1 MVSFQ
6 LLLLLQLH
14 RLPSISAQGK
24 LGNYFLIDYIQVM
37 SRRNLI
43 LFILAGFLWGIPYL
57 FIRVAVDSETGFS
70 PAIVVF
76 MRVFIGALI
85 LVPIAIFDKSFFIAI
100 KGWKY
105 IAVYALFEMVI
116 PWILI
121 GTAEQSIT
129 SGLAGLLV
137 ASVPIF
143 STLIASRH
151 GDKTVWQPRRLI
163 GIAVGFLGVFLLVG
177 IESITGS
184 SDPIAILMMLG
195 ASLGYAYA
203 VIYITRKMPGVSGV
217 AINGI
222 AMAMTAVFYSPAL
235 FFLWPDHAIS
245 TTAIYCVIALGV
257 FSTGIAF
264 AVFFTVMDEIGP
276 ARASLVTYM
285 NTAFA
290 VVLGVLILSEP
301 LTTGII
307 VGLPLVLIGSYLAS
321 RKTNA

>member
-1 MVSFQ
+1 
-6 LLLLLQLH
+6 
-14 RLPSISAQGK
+14 
-24 LGNYFLIDYIQVM
+24 M

-57 FIRVAVDSETGFS
+57 FIRVAVDHETGFS
-70 PAIVVF
+70 PAFVVF
-76 MRVFIGALI
+76 SRVFIGALI
-85 LVPIAIFDKSFFIAI
+85 LVPIAIYDKSIFAAI

-105 IAVYALFEMVI
+105 IAVYALFEMAI

-143 STLIASRH
+143 STIIASIY
-151 GDKTVWQPRRLI
+151 GDKSVWHPRRLFGMAI
-163 GIAVGFLGVFLLVG
+163 GFLGVFLLVG
-177 IESITGS
+177 IESFTGS
-184 SDPIAILMMLG
+184 SDPVAIFMMLG
-195 ASLGYAYA
+195 ASVGYAYA
-203 VIYITRKMPGVSGV
+203 VIYITNKMPGVSGV
-217 AINGI
+217 AINAI
-222 AMAMTAVFYSPAL
+222 AMAMTALLYSPAL
-235 FFLWPDHAIS
+235 FLAWPDHQVS
-245 TTAIYCVIALGV
+245 QSAIYSIIALGI

-264 AVFFTVMDEIGP
+264 AVFFTVLAEIGP
-276 ARASLVTYM
+276 TRASLVTYM

-301 LTTGII
+301 LTIGII

-321 RKTNA
+321 RKTSA

>member
-1 MVSFQ
+1 
-6 LLLLLQLH
+6 
-14 RLPSISAQGK
+14 
-24 LGNYFLIDYIQVM
+24 M

-43 LFILAGFLWGIPYL
+43 LFVLAGFLWGIPYL
-57 FIRVAVDSETGFS
+57 FIRVAVDHETGFS

-76 MRVFIGALI
+76 SRVFIGALI
-85 LVPIAIFDKSFFIAI
+85 LVPIAIYDKSIFAAI

-105 IAVYALFEMVI
+105 IAVYALFEMAI

-143 STLIASRH
+143 STIIASMY
-151 GDKTVWQPRRLI
+151 GDKSVWHPRRLFGMAI
-163 GIAVGFLGVFLLVG
+163 GFLGVFLLVG
-177 IESITGS
+177 IESFTGS
-184 SDPIAILMMLG
+184 SDPVAIFMMLG
-195 ASLGYAYA
+195 ASVGYAYA
-203 VIYITRKMPGVSGV
+203 VIYITNKMPGVSGV
-217 AINGI
+217 AINAI
-222 AMAMTAVFYSPAL
+222 AMAMTALLYSPAL
-235 FFLWPDHAIS
+235 FLAWPDHQVS
-245 TTAIYCVIALGV
+245 QSAIYSIIALGI

-264 AVFFTVMDEIGP
+264 AVFFTVMAEIGP
-276 ARASLVTYM
+276 TRASLVTYM

-301 LTTGII
+301 LTIGII

-321 RKTNA
+321 RKTSA

>member
-1 MVSFQ
+1 
-6 LLLLLQLH
+6 LT
-14 RLPSISAQGK
+14 
-24 LGNYFLIDYIQVM
+24 
-37 SRRNLI
+37 
-43 LFILAGFLWGIPYL
+43 GFLWGIPYL

-76 MRVFIGALI
+76 MRVLIGALI
-85 LVPIAIFDKSFFIAI
+85 LVPIAIYDKSFFIAI

-105 IAVYALFEMVI
+105 IAFYAFFEMVI

-235 FFLWPDHAIS
+235 FFLWPDRAIS
-245 TTAIYCVIALGV
+245 TSAIYCVIALGV

-264 AVFFTVMDEIGP
+264 ALFFTVMGEIGP

>member
-1 MVSFQ
+1 
-6 LLLLLQLH
+6 
-14 RLPSISAQGK
+14 
-24 LGNYFLIDYIQVM
+24 M
-37 SRRNLI
+37 SRRNLV
-43 LFILAGFLWGIPYL
+43 LFILVGFLLGIPYL
-57 FIRVAVDSETGFS
+57 FIRVAVDPETGFS

-85 LVPIAIFDKSFFIAI
+85 LLPIAIYDKSFFIAI

-121 GTAEQSIT
+121 GTAEQSIS

-143 STLIASRH
+143 STIITSLH
-151 GDKTVWQPRRLI
+151 GDKSVWHPRRLF
-163 GIAVGFLGVFLLVG
+163 GMGVGFLGVFLLVG
-177 IESITGS
+177 IESFTGS
-184 SDPIAILMMLG
+184 SNPISILMMLG
-195 ASLGYAYA
+195 ASIGYAYA
-203 VIYITRKMPGVSGV
+203 VIFISRKLPGVSGV

-222 AMAMTAVFYSPAL
+222 AMAMTAIFYSPAL
-235 FFLWPDHAIS
+235 LLLWPDRAIG
-245 TTAIYCVIALGV
+245 TTAIYSVIALGV

-264 AVFFTVMDEIGP
+264 AVFFTVMAEIGP

-290 VVLGVLILSEP
+290 VVLGVIILSEP
-301 LTTGII
+301 LTIGII
-307 VGLPLVLIGSYLAS
+307 VGLPLVLVGSYLAS
-321 RKTNA
+321 RKVNA

>member
-1 MVSFQ
+1 
-6 LLLLLQLH
+6 
-14 RLPSISAQGK
+14 
-24 LGNYFLIDYIQVM
+24 M

-43 LFILAGFLWGIPYL
+43 LFLLAGFLWGIPYL
-57 FIRVAVDSETGFS
+57 FIRVAVDPETGFS

-76 MRVFIGALI
+76 IRVFIGALI
-85 LVPIAIFDKSFFIAI
+85 LIPISIYDKSLFVAI

-121 GTAEQSIT
+121 GTAEQSIS

-143 STLIASRH
+143 STIIASMY
-151 GDKTVWQPRRLI
+151 GDKSVWHPRRLFGMAI
-163 GIAVGFLGVFLLVG
+163 GFLGVFLLVG
-177 IESITGS
+177 IESFTGS
-184 SDPIAILMMLG
+184 SDPIAIFMMLG
-195 ASLGYAYA
+195 ASVGYAYA

-217 AINGI
+217 AINAI
-222 AMAMTAVFYSPAL
+222 AMAMTALFYSPAL
-235 FFLWPDHAIS
+235 FLLWPDHKIS
-245 TTAIYCVIALGV
+245 LSATHSVIALGV

-264 AVFFTVMDEIGP
+264 AVFFTVMAEIGP
-276 ARASLVTYM
+276 TRASLVTYM

-301 LTTGII
+301 LTIGII

-321 RKTNA
+321 RKVNA

>member
-1 MVSFQ
+1 
-6 LLLLLQLH
+6 
-14 RLPSISAQGK
+14 
-24 LGNYFLIDYIQVM
+24 M

-57 FIRVAVDSETGFS
+57 FIRVAVDSENGFS
-70 PAIVVF
+70 PALVVF
-76 MRVFIGALI
+76 GRVLIGALI
-85 LVPIAIFDKSFFIAI
+85 LIPISIYDKTFFSAI

-105 IAVYALFEMVI
+105 IAVYALFEMVG

-121 GTAEQSIT
+121 GTAEQKIS

-137 ASVPIF
+137 SSVPIF
-143 STLIASRH
+143 STLIASAY
-151 GDKTVWQPRRLI
+151 GDKSVWQPRRLI
-163 GIAVGFLGVFLLVG
+163 GIVVGFIGVFLLVG
-177 IESITGS
+177 IESFTGS
-184 SDPIAILMMLG
+184 SDLISILMTLA
-195 ASLGYAYA
+195 ASLGYAFA

-235 FFLWPDHAIS
+235 FFLWPDRAVS
-245 TTAIYCVIALGV
+245 ANAIYSLIALGV

-264 AVFFTVMDEIGP
+264 AVFFTVMNEIGP
-276 ARASLVTYM
+276 TRASLVTYM

-301 LTTGII
+301 LTVGII
-307 VGLPLVLIGSYLAS
+307 VGLPLVLVGSYLAS
-321 RKTNA
+321 RKSNA

>member
-1 MVSFQ
+1 
-6 LLLLLQLH
+6 
-14 RLPSISAQGK
+14 
-24 LGNYFLIDYIQVM
+24 M

-43 LFILAGFLWGIPYL
+43 LFLLAGFLWGIPYL
-57 FIRVAVDSETGFS
+57 FIRVAVDPETGFS

-85 LVPIAIFDKSFFIAI
+85 LIPISIYDKSLFVAI

-143 STLIASRH
+143 STIIASMY
-151 GDKTVWQPRRLI
+151 GDKSVWHPRRLLGMAI
-163 GIAVGFLGVFLLVG
+163 GFLGVFLLVG
-177 IESITGS
+177 IESFTGS
-184 SDPIAILMMLG
+184 SDPIAIFMMLG
-195 ASLGYAYA
+195 ASVGYAYA

-217 AINGI
+217 AINAI
-222 AMAMTAVFYSPAL
+222 AMAMTALFYSPAL
-235 FFLWPDHAIS
+235 FLLWPDHKIS
-245 TTAIYCVIALGV
+245 LSATYSVIALGI

-264 AVFFTVMDEIGP
+264 AVFFTVMAEIGP
-276 ARASLVTYM
+276 TRASLVTYM

-301 LTTGII
+301 LTIGII

-321 RKTNA
+321 RKVDA

>member
-1 MVSFQ
+1 
-6 LLLLLQLH
+6 
-14 RLPSISAQGK
+14 
-24 LGNYFLIDYIQVM
+24 M

-43 LFILAGFLWGIPYL
+43 LFLLAGFLWGIPYL
-57 FIRVAVDSETGFS
+57 FIRVAVDPDNGFS

-76 MRVFIGALI
+76 IRVFIGALI
-85 LVPIAIFDKSFFIAI
+85 LIPISIYDKSLFVAI

-121 GTAEQSIT
+121 GTAEQSIS

-143 STLIASRH
+143 STIIASMY
-151 GDKTVWQPRRLI
+151 GDKSVWHPRRLFGMAI
-163 GIAVGFLGVFLLVG
+163 GFLGVFLLVG
-177 IESITGS
+177 IESFTGS
-184 SDPIAILMMLG
+184 SDPIAIFMMLG
-195 ASLGYAYA
+195 ASVGYAYA

-217 AINGI
+217 AINAI
-222 AMAMTAVFYSPAL
+222 AMAMTALFYSPAL
-235 FFLWPDHAIS
+235 FLLWPDHKIS
-245 TTAIYCVIALGV
+245 LSATYSVIALGI

-264 AVFFTVMDEIGP
+264 AVFFTVMAEIGP
-276 ARASLVTYM
+276 TRASLVTYM

-301 LTTGII
+301 LTIGIT
-307 VGLPLVLIGSYLAS
+307 VGLPLVLIGSFLAS
-321 RKTNA
+321 RKVNA

>member
-1 MVSFQ
+1 
-6 LLLLLQLH
+6 
-14 RLPSISAQGK
+14 
-24 LGNYFLIDYIQVM
+24 M

-57 FIRVAVDSETGFS
+57 FIRVAVDPDTGFS

-76 MRVFIGALI
+76 IRVFIGALI
-85 LVPIAIFDKSFFIAI
+85 LIPISIYDRSLFAAI

-105 IAVYALFEMVI
+105 IAVYALYEMVI

-121 GTAEQSIT
+121 GTAEQSIS

-143 STLIASRH
+143 STIITSLY

-163 GIAVGFLGVFLLVG
+163 GIAVGFIGVFLLVG
-177 IESITGS
+177 IESFTGS
-184 SDPIAILMMLG
+184 SDPVAILMMLG
-195 ASLGYAYA
+195 ASGGYAYA

-217 AINGI
+217 AINAI
-222 AMAMTAVFYSPAL
+222 AMAMTALFYSPAL
-235 FFLWPDHAIS
+235 LILWPEHQIS
-245 TTAIYCVIALGV
+245 HSAIYSVIALGI

-264 AVFFTVMDEIGP
+264 AVFFTVMAEIGP

-290 VVLGVLILSEP
+290 VVLGVMILSEP
-301 LTTGII
+301 LTIGII

-321 RKTNA
+321 RKASA

>member
-1 MVSFQ
+1 
-6 LLLLLQLH
+6 
-14 RLPSISAQGK
+14 
-24 LGNYFLIDYIQVM
+24 M

-57 FIRVAVDSETGFS
+57 FIRVAVDSDNGFS
-70 PAIVVF
+70 PALVVF
-76 MRVFIGALI
+76 GRVFIGALI
-85 LVPIAIFDKSFFIAI
+85 LIPISIYDKSFFTAI

-105 IAVYALFEMVI
+105 IAVYALFEMVG

-121 GTAEQSIT
+121 GTAEQKIS

-137 ASVPIF
+137 SAVPIF
-143 STLIASRH
+143 STLIASWH

-163 GIAVGFLGVFLLVG
+163 GIVIGFLGVFLLVG
-177 IESITGS
+177 IESFTGS
-184 SDPIAILMMLG
+184 SDPLSILMTL
-195 ASLGYAYA
+195 AAALGYAFA

-235 FFLWPDHAIS
+235 IFLWPERAVS
-245 TTAIYCVIALGV
+245 ANAVYSLIALGV

-264 AVFFTVMDEIGP
+264 AVFFTVMAEIGP
-276 ARASLVTYM
+276 TRASLVTYM

-290 VVLGVLILSEP
+290 VVLGVIILNEP
-301 LTTGII
+301 LTVGIL
-307 VGLPLVLIGSYLAS
+307 VGLPLVLVGSYLAS
-321 RKTNA
+321 RKSNA

>member
-1 MVSFQ
+1 
-6 LLLLLQLH
+6 
-14 RLPSISAQGK
+14 
-24 LGNYFLIDYIQVM
+24 M

-57 FIRVAVDSETGFS
+57 FIRVAVDPENGFS

-76 MRVFIGALI
+76 SRVFIGALI
-85 LVPIAIFDKSFFIAI
+85 LLPIAIYDKSIFTAI

-105 IAVYALFEMVI
+105 IAVYALFEMSI

-137 ASVPIF
+137 ATVPIF
-143 STLIASRH
+143 STVITAMY
-151 GDKTVWQPRRLI
+151 GDKTVWEPRRMF

-177 IESITGS
+177 IESFTGS

-195 ASLGYAYA
+195 ASFGYAYA

-217 AINGI
+217 AINAI
-222 AMAMTAVFYSPAL
+222 AMAMTALLYSPAL
-235 FFLWPDHAIS
+235 FLTWPDHQIS
-245 TTAIYCVIALGV
+245 QSAIYSIIALGI

-264 AVFFTVMDEIGP
+264 AVFFIVLAEIGP
-276 ARASLVTYM
+276 VRASLVTYM

-301 LTTGII
+301 LTIGII

>member
-1 MVSFQ
+1 
-6 LLLLLQLH
+6 
-14 RLPSISAQGK
+14 
-24 LGNYFLIDYIQVM
+24 M

-57 FIRVAVDSETGFS
+57 FIRVAVDSDNGFS

-76 MRVFIGALI
+76 GLVFIGALI
-85 LVPIAIFDKSFFIAI
+85 LIPIAIFDKSFFTAI

-105 IAVYALFEMVI
+105 IAVYALFEMVG

-121 GTAEQSIT
+121 GTAEQKIS

-137 ASVPIF
+137 SSVPIF
-143 STLIASRH
+143 STLIASWH
-151 GDKTVWQPRRLI
+151 GDKSVWQPRRVI

-177 IESITGS
+177 IESFTGT
-184 SDPIAILMMLG
+184 SDPISILMIL
-195 ASLGYAYA
+195 AAALGYAFA
-203 VIYITRKMPGVSGV
+203 VIYITRKLPGVSGV

-235 FFLWPDHAIS
+235 IFLWPDRTVSHN
-245 TTAIYCVIALGV
+245 AIYSLIALGV

-276 ARASLVTYM
+276 TRASLVTYM

-301 LTTGII
+301 LTIGII

-321 RKTNA
+321 RKSNA

>member
-1 MVSFQ
+1 
-6 LLLLLQLH
+6 
-14 RLPSISAQGK
+14 
-24 LGNYFLIDYIQVM
+24 M
-37 SRRNLI
+37 SRRNLS

-85 LVPIAIFDKSFFIAI
+85 LVPIAIVDKSFFIAI

>member
-1 MVSFQ
+1 
-6 LLLLLQLH
+6 
-14 RLPSISAQGK
+14 
-24 LGNYFLIDYIQVM
+24 M
-37 SRRNLI
+37 SRRNLV

-57 FIRVAVDSETGFS
+57 FIRVAVDPDTGFS

-85 LVPIAIFDKSFFIAI
+85 LIPIAIYDKSFFTAI

-121 GTAEQSIT
+121 GTAEQSIS

-143 STLIASRH
+143 STLITSWH

-203 VIYITRKMPGVSGV
+203 VIYVTRKMPGVSGV

-235 FFLWPDHAIS
+235 LLLWPDREIS

-264 AVFFTVMDEIGP
+264 AVFFTVMAEIGP

-301 LTTGII
+301 LTIGII
-307 VGLPLVLIGSYLAS
+307 VGLPLVLAGSYLAS
-321 RKTNA
+321 RK

>member
-1 MVSFQ
+1 
-6 LLLLLQLH
+6 
-14 RLPSISAQGK
+14 
-24 LGNYFLIDYIQVM
+24 M

-43 LFILAGFLWGIPYL
+43 LFILVGFLWGIPYL
-57 FIRVAVDSETGFS
+57 FIRIAVDSETGFS

-85 LVPIAIFDKSFFIAI
+85 LIPIAIYDKSFYIAI

-105 IAVYALFEMVI
+105 IAIYALFEMVI

-121 GTAEQSIT
+121 GTAEQSIS

-143 STLIASRH
+143 STLIASRN
-151 GDKTVWQPRRLI
+151 GDKTVWQARRLI

-184 SDPIAILMMLG
+184 SDPLAILMMLG
-195 ASLGYAYA
+195 ASVGYAYA

-235 FFLWPDHAIS
+235 FFLWPDHEIS
-245 TTAIYCVIALGV
+245 KTAIYCVIALGV
-257 FSTGIAF
+257 LSTGIAF
-264 AVFFTVMDEIGP
+264 AVFFTVMAEIGP

-321 RKTNA
+321 RKASA

>member
-1 MVSFQ
+1 
-6 LLLLLQLH
+6 
-14 RLPSISAQGK
+14 
-24 LGNYFLIDYIQVM
+24 M

-43 LFILAGFLWGIPYL
+43 LFLLAGFLWGIPYL
-57 FIRVAVDSETGFS
+57 FIRVAVDPETGFS

-85 LVPIAIFDKSFFIAI
+85 LIPISIYDKSLFVAI

-143 STLIASRH
+143 STIIASMY
-151 GDKTVWQPRRLI
+151 GDKSVWHPRRLFGMAI
-163 GIAVGFLGVFLLVG
+163 GFLGVFLLVG
-177 IESITGS
+177 IESFTGS
-184 SDPIAILMMLG
+184 SDPIAIFMMLG
-195 ASLGYAYA
+195 ASVGYAYA

-217 AINGI
+217 AINAI
-222 AMAMTAVFYSPAL
+222 AMAMTALFYSPAL
-235 FFLWPDHAIS
+235 FLLWPDHKIS
-245 TTAIYCVIALGV
+245 LSATYSVIALGI

-264 AVFFTVMDEIGP
+264 AVFFTVMAEIGP
-276 ARASLVTYM
+276 TRASLVTYM

-301 LTTGII
+301 LTIGII

-321 RKTNA
+321 RKVDA

>member
-1 MVSFQ
+1 
-6 LLLLLQLH
+6 
-14 RLPSISAQGK
+14 
-24 LGNYFLIDYIQVM
+24 M

-57 FIRVAVDSETGFS
+57 FIRVAVDSENGFS

-76 MRVFIGALI
+76 GRVFIGALI
-85 LVPIAIFDKSFFIAI
+85 LIPIAIYDKTFFTAI

-105 IAVYALFEMVI
+105 IAVYALFEMVG

-121 GTAEQSIT
+121 GTAEQKIS

-137 ASVPIF
+137 SSVPIF
-143 STLIASRH
+143 STLIASYY
-151 GDKTVWQPRRLI
+151 GDKTVWQPRRLV
-163 GIAVGFLGVFLLVG
+163 GIVIGFLGVFLLVG
-177 IESITGS
+177 IESFTGA
-184 SDPIAILMMLG
+184 SDLISILMTLA
-195 ASLGYAYA
+195 ASLGYAFA

-222 AMAMTAVFYSPAL
+222 AMAMTAVFYTPAL
-235 FFLWPDHAIS
+235 FFLLPDRAVSANAIF
-245 TTAIYCVIALGV
+245 ALIALGV

-264 AVFFTVMDEIGP
+264 AVFFTVMAEIGP
-276 ARASLVTYM
+276 TRASLVTYM

-301 LTTGII
+301 LTIGII

-321 RKTNA
+321 RKASA

>member
-1 MVSFQ
+1 
-6 LLLLLQLH
+6 
-14 RLPSISAQGK
+14 
-24 LGNYFLIDYIQVM
+24 M

-57 FIRVAVDSETGFS
+57 FIRVAVDSDNGFS

-76 MRVFIGALI
+76 GRVFIGALI
-85 LVPIAIFDKSFFIAI
+85 LIPIAIYDKSFFTAI

-105 IAVYALFEMVI
+105 IAVYALFEMVG

-121 GTAEQSIT
+121 GTAEQKIS

-137 ASVPIF
+137 SSVPIF
-143 STLIASRH
+143 STLIASWH
-151 GDKTVWQPRRLI
+151 GDKSVWQPRRI
-163 GIAVGFLGVFLLVG
+163 VGIVIGFLGVFLLVG
-177 IESITGS
+177 IESFTGS
-184 SDPIAILMMLG
+184 SDPLSILMILA
-195 ASLGYAYA
+195 ASLGYAFA

-235 FFLWPDHAIS
+235 FFLWPDRAVSHN
-245 TTAIYCVIALGV
+245 AIYSLIALGV

-276 ARASLVTYM
+276 TRASLVTYM

-301 LTTGII
+301 LTIGII

-321 RKTNA
+321 RKSNA

>member
-1 MVSFQ
+1 
-6 LLLLLQLH
+6 
-14 RLPSISAQGK
+14 
-24 LGNYFLIDYIQVM
+24 M

-43 LFILAGFLWGIPYL
+43 LFLLAGFLWGIPYL
-57 FIRVAVDSETGFS
+57 FIRVAVDPETGFS

-76 MRVFIGALI
+76 IRVFIGALNLI
-85 LVPIAIFDKSFFIAI
+85 PISIYDKSLFTAI

-121 GTAEQSIT
+121 GTAEQSIS

-143 STLIASRH
+143 STIISSMY
-151 GDKTVWQPRRLI
+151 GDKSVWHPRRLF
-163 GIAVGFLGVFLLVG
+163 GMAVGFLGVFLLVG
-177 IESITGS
+177 IESFTGS
-184 SDPIAILMMLG
+184 SDPIAIFMMLG
-195 ASLGYAYA
+195 ASVGYAFA

-217 AINGI
+217 AINAI
-222 AMAMTAVFYSPAL
+222 AMAMTALFYSPAL
-235 FFLWPDHAIS
+235 FMLWPDHKIS
-245 TTAIYCVIALGV
+245 LSATYSVIALGI

-264 AVFFTVMDEIGP
+264 AVFFAVMAEIGP
-276 ARASLVTYM
+276 TRASLVTYM

-321 RKTNA
+321 RKVNA